1 MTGSE
6 TRVTTWPG
14 GGAGLDTLP
23 RHTGPRVAG
32 LVTPVSAAGER
43 PAAQFATGDSLHQAG
58 DVPPL
63 LPPAVTPLVGQLGA
77 GRTDWVAVAGVMD
90 WVATGMFSP
99 AGLTTVRRPG
109 PARYWGVDDG
119 RPTVTGE
126 F

>member
-1 MTGSE
+1 MT
-6 TRVTTWPG
+6 TRPG

-23 RHTGPRVAG
+23 RLTGSRVAG
-32 LVTPVSAAGER
+32 LVTAVSAAGER
-43 PAAQFATGDSLHQAG
+43 PAAEFATGDSLHQTG

-63 LPPAVTPLVGQLGA
+63 LPPAVTSLVGQLGA
-77 GRTDWVAVAGVMD
+77 GRTDWVTVAGVMD

-99 AGLTTVRRPG
+99 AGLTAVWRPG
-109 PARYWGVDDG
+109 PAWYWGVDDG

>member
-1 MTGSE
+1 MAAG
-6 TRVTTWPG
+6 PG

-23 RHTGPRVAG
+23 RLTGARVAG
-32 LVTPVSAAGER
+32 LVTAVSAAGER
-43 PAAQFATGDSLHQAG
+43 AAAEFATGDSLHQAG

-77 GRTDWVAVAGVMD
+77 GRTDGVAVAGVMD
-90 WVATGMFSP
+90 RVATGMFSP

-109 PARYWGVDDG
+109 PAGYRGVDDG
-119 RPTVTGE
+119 RPAVTGE